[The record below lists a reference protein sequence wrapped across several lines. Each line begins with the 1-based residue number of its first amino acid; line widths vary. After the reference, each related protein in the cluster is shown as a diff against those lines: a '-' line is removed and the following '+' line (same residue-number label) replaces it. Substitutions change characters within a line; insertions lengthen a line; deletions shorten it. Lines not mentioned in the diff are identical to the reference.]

1 MYNIAICDDSVEY
14 GEIVTEFVQRA
25 ALGISINCN
34 LFTFNSGK
42 DLVQACE
49 RNNLDIIFLDMEMP
63 EQNGIETGLLIREIS
78 SEIVIFY
85 ITSHKEYAYE
95 SYKVKARDYLLK
107 PVTVSALEK
116 VMLEYIEDKNKEN
129 KEKKEEVMLLDVK
142 DMNGVLHRI
151 PLNEITHIIRKKEDR
166 KLHIYRLGKGEI
178 ILVQTLDSIEKKL
191 MYSNI
196 FARAGKS
203 CLVNLDNV
211 RTINKNVIHFSNDI
225 QEEAS
230 RRCLSELL
238 NRFKIRKLAV
248 KM

>member
-78 SEIVIFY
+78 SETVIFY

-116 VMLEYIEDKNKEN
+116 VLLEYIEDKN

-142 DMNGVLHRI
+142 DINGVLHRI

-230 RRCLSELL
+230 RRCLTELL

>member
-1 MYNIAICDDSVEY
+1 MMYNIAICDDSEEY

-25 ALGISINCN
+25 ALGIGISCN
-34 LFTFNSGK
+34 LFTFNSGR

-49 RNNLDIIFLDMEMP
+49 RSNFDIIFLDMEMP
-63 EQNGIETGLLIREIS
+63 EQNGIETGLIIREIS
-78 SEIVIFY
+78 SETVIFY

-95 SYKVKARDYLLK
+95 SYKVKARDYILK
-107 PVTVSALEK
+107 PVTVSVLEK
-116 VMLEYIEDKNKEN
+116 VLLEYIEEKD
-129 KEKKEEVMLLDVK
+129 KEKKEEVMLLDAR
-142 DMNGVLHRI
+142 DINGVFHRI
-151 PLNEITHIIRKKEDR
+151 PLNEITHILRKKEDR
-166 KLHIYRLGKGEI
+166 RLHIYRLNKEEI
-178 ILVQTLDSIEKKL
+178 ILVQSLDSIEKKL

-211 RTINKNVIHFSNDI
+211 RTINKNVIHFSNDV

>member
-1 MYNIAICDDSVEY
+1 MYNIAICDDSEEY

-25 ALGISINCN
+25 ALGIGISCN
-34 LFTFNSGK
+34 LFTFNSGRN
-42 DLVQACE
+42 LVQACE
-49 RNNLDIIFLDMEMP
+49 GNNFDIIFLDMEMP

-78 SEIVIFY
+78 SEAVIFY
-85 ITSHKEYAYE
+85 ITSHKEYAYD

-116 VMLEYIEDKNKEN
+116 VLLEHIEDKEK

-142 DMNGVLHRI
+142 DINGVLHRI
-151 PLNEITHIIRKKEDR
+151 PLHEITHVLRKKEDR
-166 KLHIYRLGKGEI
+166 KLHIYRLSKEEI

-191 MYSNI
+191 MYSSI

-211 RTINKNVIHFSNDI
+211 RTINKNVIHFSNDV

>member
-1 MYNIAICDDSVEY
+1 MIYNIAICDDSVEY
-14 GEIVTEFVQRA
+14 GDIVTEFVQRA
-25 ALGISINCN
+25 ALGISISCN

-63 EQNGIETGLLIREIS
+63 EQNGIETGLLIRKIS

-116 VMLEYIEDKNKEN
+116 VMLEYIEDKNKE
-129 KEKKEEVMLLDVK
+129 KKEEVMLLDVK
-142 DMNGVLHRI
+142 DINGVLHRI
-151 PLNEITHIIRKKEDR
+151 PLDEITHIIRKKEDR
-166 KLHIYRLGKGEI
+166 KLHIYRLSKEEI
-178 ILVQTLDSIEKKL
+178 IAVQTLDSIEKKL

-230 RRCLSELL
+230 RRCLTELL

>member
-1 MYNIAICDDSVEY
+1 MIYNIAICDDSVEY
-14 GEIVTEFVQRA
+14 GEIITEFVQRA
-25 ALGISINCN
+25 ALGISISCN

-42 DLVQACE
+42 NLVQACE
-49 RNNLDIIFLDMEMP
+49 INNFDIIFLDMEMP

-78 SEIVIFY
+78 SETIIFY

-116 VMLEYIEDKNKEN
+116 VMLEYIEDKNKE
-129 KEKKEEVMLLDVK
+129 KKEEVMLLDVK
-142 DMNGVLHRI
+142 DINGVLHRI

-166 KLHIYRLGKGEI
+166 KLHIYRLSKEEI
-178 ILVQTLDSIEKKL
+178 VLVQTLDSIEKKL

-196 FARAGKS
+196 FAKAGKS